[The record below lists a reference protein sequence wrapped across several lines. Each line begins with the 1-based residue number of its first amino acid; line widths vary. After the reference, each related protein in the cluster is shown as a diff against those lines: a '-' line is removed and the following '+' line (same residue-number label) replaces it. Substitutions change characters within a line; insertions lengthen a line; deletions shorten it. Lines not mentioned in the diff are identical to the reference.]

1 MSRSSLWRGFE
12 HGLDLGALF
21 VDFKPA
27 SVRSPK
33 RIAQYAIISQCLAI
47 ALLCVVVTYFIIL
60 ARTGH
65 VWSGVVMVGV
75 VILATVV
82 QLVNHRRDR

>member
-1 MSRSSLWRGFE
+1 MPRSSLWRSFE
-12 HGLDLGALF
+12 HGHGLGALF

-33 RIAQYAIISQCLAI
+33 RIAQYVIVSRCLAI
-47 ALLCVVVTYFIIL
+47 VLLCVVVACFVSL

-65 VWSGVVMVGV
+65 VWGGVAMVGV
-75 VILATVV
+75 ILLSTVV
-82 QLVNHRRDR
+82 QLVNHRADR